1 MFRLPLSPRFPFA
14 PRWLLAPVFMTMVAC
29 SQAQDPDRVSLDQAR
44 EELQAGRV
52 VLIDLREPHEHA
64 RGVAPGA
71 MRLPLSQLAQRWGE
85 VPTDSAKPVY
95 LICATQNRSRSALKA
110 LREQGGF
117 SHVRY
122 VHGGMSGWAAQGWPL
137 SNP

>member
-1 MFRLPLSPRFPFA
+1 MFRSPLFA
-14 PRWLLAPVFMTMVAC
+14 FHPSWLLAPLLMTVVAC
-29 SQAQDPDRVSLDQAR
+29 SQAQDPDRVNLDQAR
-44 EELQAGRV
+44 DDLKAGRA

-71 MRLPLSQLAQRWGE
+71 MRLPLSQLSRRWSE
-85 VPTDSAKPVY
+85 VPSAADKPVY
-95 LICATQNRSRSALKA
+95 LICATQNRSRAALQA
-110 LREQGGF
+110 LREQGGY

-137 SNP
+137 SNGVN

>member
-1 MFRLPLSPRFPFA
+1 MFRSPLSVFNPS
-14 PRWLLAPVFMTMVAC
+14 WLLAPLLMTVVAC

-44 EELQAGRV
+44 DDLKSGRV

-71 MRLPLSQLAQRWGE
+71 VRLPLSQLSQRWNE
-85 VPTDSAKPVY
+85 VPTDAAKPVY
-95 LICATQNRSRSALKA
+95 LICATQNRSRAALQA
-110 LREQGGF
+110 LREQGGYA
-117 SHVRY
+117 HVRY